1 VGPTASGK
9 SALALRVA
17 EALGGEVVSCDSL
30 QVYRGCDIGSA
41 KPSPAELARVP
52 HHLVDVVDPDQPF
65 NAADWARLARQAIDG
80 LAARGRIPIVAG
92 GTGLYLRALLHG
104 MFEGPG
110 RDPDLRARLQRLQLR
125 YGSPRLH
132 RVLAR
137 VDPATA
143 QRVKPQDPVRIV
155 RALEVYRA
163 VGRRISDLQAEG
175 THPLTGHDVHLVG
188 IDPGREALREAIERR
203 TDAMLSAGLL
213 GEVEGLLARYDPG
226 IKPLQ
231 AIGYREAAAVVR
243 GELTV
248 DAARR
253 DIVAGTVRY
262 AKRQRTWFRHQE
274 QVAWFPDAA
283 AALAAVRERVHQGG
297 AS

>member
-17 EALGGEVVSCDSL
+17 GSVGGEIVSCDSL

-41 KPSPAELARVP
+41 KPSPAELSRVP
-52 HHLVDVVDPDQPF
+52 HHLVDVVEPDQPF
-65 NAADWARLARQAIDG
+65 NAADWARAARQAIG
-80 LAARGRIPIVAG
+80 GITARGRLPIVAG

-104 MFEGPG
+104 IFEGPG
-110 RDPDLRARLQRLQLR
+110 RDDAFRERLQRVQLR
-125 YGSPRLH
+125 FGSPRLH

-137 VDPATA
+137 VDPVTA
-143 QRVKPQDPVRIV
+143 RRVKPQDPVRIV
-155 RALEVYRA
+155 RALEVFRS
-163 VGRRISDLQAEG
+163 VGRRLSDLQAEG
-175 THPLTGHDVHLVG
+175 THGLEGYDVHLVG
-188 IDPGREALREAIERR
+188 IDPGREPLRLAIERR
-203 TDAMLSAGLL
+203 TDAMLEGGLL
-213 GEVEGLLARYDPG
+213 QEVEGLLARYDAG

-231 AIGYREAAAVVR
+231 AIGYKQAAAVLR

-248 DAARR
+248 DSARR

-274 QVAWFPDAA
+274 DVAWFPDLAA
-283 AALAAVRERVHQGG
+283 AESALRERVRQGG